1 MCSPSSP
8 ADHTRSVGKSIG
20 KFPDEMS
27 EGTSPG
33 NSSPTVGK
41 AVATTSEG
49 TLPGNSSPT
58 EGETVITPT
67 GGTSA
72 ENSSP
77 TEGETVTTST
87 EGIETEAR
95 ISTANLTKLVTNG
108 TNLAIVGEKVSPTEK
123 TGLDNVEKTRLHSAD
138 EENSN
143 LTRSSPPRQEQ
154 EPEGLVII
162 YDKPIVDEKC

>member
-1 MCSPSSP
+1 
-8 ADHTRSVGKSIG
+8 
-20 KFPDEMS
+20 MS

-67 GGTSA
+67 
-72 ENSSP
+72 
-77 TEGETVTTST
+77 
-87 EGIETEAR
+87 EGIETKAS
-95 ISTANLTKLVTNG
+95 ISTANLTKLATNG
-108 TNLAIVGEKVSPTEK
+108 TSLAIVDEKVSSTKE

>member
-1 MCSPSSP
+1 
-8 ADHTRSVGKSIG
+8 
-20 KFPDEMS
+20 MS

-67 GGTSA
+67 
-72 ENSSP
+72 
-77 TEGETVTTST
+77 
-87 EGIETEAR
+87 EGIETKAS
-95 ISTANLTKLVTNG
+95 ISTANLTKLATNG

-123 TGLDNVEKTRLHSAD
+123 TGLDNVEKTHLHPAD

-143 LTRSSPPRQEQ
+143 LIQTSPPHDKHES
-154 EPEGLVII
+154 EGLVII
-162 YDKPIVDEKC
+162 YGKPITDEKC

>member
-1 MCSPSSP
+1 
-8 ADHTRSVGKSIG
+8 
-20 KFPDEMS
+20 MS

-33 NSSPTVGK
+33 NSNQTVGK
-41 AVATTSEG
+41 AVATTSEV

-58 EGETVITPT
+58 EVETVITPT
-67 GGTSA
+67 
-72 ENSSP
+72 
-77 TEGETVTTST
+77 
-87 EGIETEAR
+87 EGIETKAS
-95 ISTANLTKLVTNG
+95 ISTANLTKLATNG
-108 TNLAIVGEKVSPTEK
+108 TSLAIVGEKVSPTKE

-143 LTRSSPPRQEQ
+143 LTQSSPPRQEQ

>member
-1 MCSPSSP
+1 
-8 ADHTRSVGKSIG
+8 
-20 KFPDEMS
+20 MS

-67 GGTSA
+67 
-72 ENSSP
+72 
-77 TEGETVTTST
+77 
-87 EGIETEAR
+87 EGIETKAR
-95 ISTANLTKLVTNG
+95 ISTANLTKLATNG
-108 TNLAIVGEKVSPTEK
+108 TNLAIVGEKVSPTKE
-123 TGLDNVEKTRLHSAD
+123 TGLDNVEKARLHSAD
-138 EENSN
+138 EEDSS

>member
-1 MCSPSSP
+1 
-8 ADHTRSVGKSIG
+8 
-20 KFPDEMS
+20 MS

-33 NSSPTVGK
+33 NSNPTVGK

-77 TEGETVTTST
+77 TEGKTVTTST
-87 EGIETEAR
+87 EGIETKAR
-95 ISTANLTKLVTNG
+95 ISTANLTKLATNG
-108 TNLAIVGEKVSPTEK
+108 TNLAIVGEKVSPTKE
-123 TGLDNVEKTRLHSAD
+123 TGLDNVEKARLHSAD
-138 EENSN
+138 EEDSS

-162 YDKPIVDEKC
+162 YDKPTVDEKC

>member
-1 MCSPSSP
+1 
-8 ADHTRSVGKSIG
+8 
-20 KFPDEMS
+20 MS

-33 NSSPTVGK
+33 NSNQTVGK
-41 AVATTSEG
+41 AVATTSEV

-67 GGTSA
+67 
-72 ENSSP
+72 
-77 TEGETVTTST
+77 
-87 EGIETEAR
+87 EGIETKAS
-95 ISTANLTKLVTNG
+95 ISTANLTKLATNG
-108 TNLAIVGEKVSPTEK
+108 TSLAIVDEKVPSTKE
-123 TGLDNVEKTRLHSAD
+123 TGLDNVEKARMHSAD
-138 EENSN
+138 EEDSS

>member
-33 NSSPTVGK
+33 NSNPTVGK
-41 AVATTSEG
+41 TVTTTSEG
-49 TLPGNSSPT
+49 TLPENSSPT
-58 EGETVITPT
+58 EGETVITP
-67 GGTSA
+67 
-72 ENSSP
+72 
-77 TEGETVTTST
+77 T

-123 TGLDNVEKTRLHSAD
+123 TGLDDVEKTRLHSAD

-162 YDKPIVDEKC
+162 YDKPTVDEKC

>member
-1 MCSPSSP
+1 
-8 ADHTRSVGKSIG
+8 
-20 KFPDEMS
+20 MS

-33 NSSPTVGK
+33 NSNQTVGK
-41 AVATTSEG
+41 AVATTSEV

-58 EGETVITPT
+58 EVETVITPT
-67 GGTSA
+67 
-72 ENSSP
+72 
-77 TEGETVTTST
+77 
-87 EGIETEAR
+87 EGIETKAS
-95 ISTANLTKLVTNG
+95 ISTANLTKLATNG
-108 TNLAIVGEKVSPTEK
+108 TSLAIVGEKVSPTEK